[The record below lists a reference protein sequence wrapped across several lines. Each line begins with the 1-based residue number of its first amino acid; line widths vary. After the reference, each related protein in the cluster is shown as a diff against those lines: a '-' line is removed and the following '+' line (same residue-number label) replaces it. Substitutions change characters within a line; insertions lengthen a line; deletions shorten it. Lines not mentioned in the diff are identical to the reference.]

1 MDLSA
6 RCLVLLSCLGVILA
20 IDLDAIDPGYYVEPT
35 ATSETIDYKDP
46 CKAGEI
52 WFVIVFSFSCTV
64 YDFLFKK
71 KKHIYVEVKKKMPRL
86 NVELAQS
93 GQSNAFGEMTVVDV
107 VFKRLEGTL
116 CAIVL

>member
-64 YDFLFKK
+64 YDFLLKKK
-71 KKHIYVEVKKKMPRL
+71 KKHIYVEVKKKNATTQRGARTERPEQRFWRDDS
-86 NVELAQS
+86 S
-93 GQSNAFGEMTVVDV
+93 GCSF
-107 VFKRLEGTL
+107 
-116 CAIVL
+116 

>member
-1 MDLSA
+1 MWSPLPHQRRSTTRIPAKLVRFDLSSFFLF
-6 RCLVLLSCLGVILA
+6 LVLCMI
-20 IDLDAIDPGYYVEPT
+20 
-35 ATSETIDYKDP
+35 
-46 CKAGEI
+46 
-52 WFVIVFSFSCTV
+52 FF
-64 YDFLFKK
+64 FKK
-71 KKHIYVEVKKKMPRL
+71 KKHIYVEVKKKKMPRL